1 MKFPIRQDIEILS
14 ADDVKQ
20 LKLGW
25 TVKEVIGMA
34 VINTRGLHKPNTIF
48 SNGRDIIIVC

>member
-48 SNGRDIIIVC
+48 SNGRDIIIVS